1 MFVSFF
7 PRPKSFFLSAVLWT
21 IIAIVLWYGFGER
34 AGADFGLP
42 PLPPGTEPAIGIQLF
57 WSAPF
62 LWFDLYFAGFVGLFY
77 LFWRLYAPHPWM
89 NWSILGSAFILFAIY
104 FQVQIDVA
112 VNAWYNP
119 FYDLLQSA
127 LTKSGT
133 VTLAEFFGEQWTFAG
148 LALVGI
154 TTSVLVAFF
163 VSHYV
168 FRWRTAMNGY
178 YMEHWQKLRLI
189 EGAAQ
194 RVQEDTMRFASTTED
209 LGTSAVQSVMTLIAF
224 LPVLLA
230 LSVHVTAL
238 PIVGQIPY
246 SLVLAAIL
254 WAAFGTALLALVG
267 IRLPGLEFRNQRVEA
282 AYRKELVYGEDDARR
297 AAPPTVRSLF
307 SNVRTNYFR
316 LYFHYMYFNV
326 ARYGYLQAD
335 VIFPTL
341 LLGPTIVAGAITF
354 GLWRQITNAFEQ
366 VRGSFQYLIASWTTV
381 VELMS
386 IYKRLRAFE
395 AQIEGAALPE
405 IDRRWLRPQESPAE

>member
-7 PRPKSFFLSAVLWT
+7 PKPKLFFISAVLWT
-21 IIAIVLWYGFGER
+21 LVAILLWYTVGEE
-34 AGADFGLP
+34 AGAAFGLAP
-42 PLPPGTEPAIGIQLF
+42 PPPTADPVIGIQVF
-57 WSAPF
+57 WTAPF
-62 LWFDLYFAGFVGLFY
+62 LWFYGYFAVFTGLFY
-77 LFWRLYAPHPWM
+77 LFWRLYDPHPWM
-89 NWSILGSAFILFAIY
+89 NWSILGSAFILLTIY
-104 FQVQIDVA
+104 CQVQIDVA

-119 FYDLLQSA
+119 FYDLLQAA
-127 LTKSGT
+127 LTKTRT
-133 VTLAEFFGEQWTFAG
+133 VTLAQFFGEQWTFAG

-154 TTSVLVAFF
+154 ITSVFVAFF

-168 FRWRTAMNGY
+168 FRWRTAMNDY
-178 YMEHWQKLRLI
+178 YTAHWQKLRLI

-230 LSVHVTAL
+230 LSVHVTEL
-238 PIVGQIPY
+238 PVVGTIPY
-246 SLVLAAIL
+246 SLVIAAIL
-254 WAAFGTALLALVG
+254 WAALGTALLAIVG
-267 IRLPGLEFRNQRVEA
+267 IKLPGLEFKNQRVEA
-282 AYRKELVYGEDDARR
+282 AYRKELVYGEDDACR
-297 AAPPTVRSLF
+297 AEPPTVRGLF
-307 SNVRTNYFR
+307 SNVRANYFR
-316 LYFHYMYFNV
+316 LYFHYTYFNV

-366 VRGSFQYLIASWTTV
+366 VRSSFQYLINSWTTV

-395 AQIEGAALPE
+395 AAIDDDPLPQI
-405 IDRRWLRPQESPAE
+405 DQRWLAGQEAPAE

>member
-7 PRPKSFFLSAVLWT
+7 PKPKVFFLSAALWT
-21 IIAIVLWYGFGER
+21 AIAILVWYTVGAD
-34 AGADFGLP
+34 AGASFGLP
-42 PLPPGTEPAIGIQLF
+42 PLPPGAEPIIGISVF

-62 LWFDLYFAGFVGLFY
+62 LWFYLYFAVFVAIFY

-89 NWSILGSAFILFAIY
+89 NWSILGSAFILFTIY

-119 FYDLLQSA
+119 FYDMLQAA
-127 LTKSGT
+127 LTKPGT
-133 VTLAEFFGEQWTFAG
+133 VTLTEFFDEQWTFAG

-154 TTSVLVAFF
+154 TTAVLVAFF
-163 VSHYV
+163 ISHYV
-168 FRWRTAMNGY
+168 FRWRTAMNDY
-178 YMEHWQKLRLI
+178 YMQNWPKLRLI
-189 EGAAQ
+189 EGASQ
-194 RVQEDTMRFASTTED
+194 RVQEDTMRFATTTED
-209 LGTSAVQSVMTLIAF
+209 LGTSAVQAVMTLIAF

-230 LSVHVTAL
+230 LSVHVTEL
-238 PIVGQIPY
+238 PLVGNIPY
-246 SLVLAAIL
+246 SLVLASIV

-267 IRLPGLEFRNQRVEA
+267 IKLPGLEFKNQRVEA

-297 AAPPTVRSLF
+297 AAPPTVRGLF
-307 SNVRTNYFR
+307 ANVRANYFR

-366 VRGSFQYLIASWTTV
+366 VRTSFQYLINSWTTV

-395 AQIEGAALPE
+395 AQIHDEPLPE
-405 IDRRWLRPQESPAE
+405 IDQRWLARQESAAE

>member
-7 PRPKSFFLSAVLWT
+7 PRPKPFFLSAVLWT
-21 IIAIVLWYGFGER
+21 LVAIVLWYGFGER
-34 AGADFGLP
+34 AGAEIGLP

-62 LWFDLYFAGFVGLFY
+62 LWFYLYFAGFVGLFY
-77 LFWRLYAPHPWM
+77 LFWRLTAPHPWM

-119 FYDLLQSA
+119 FYDLLQTA

-148 LALVGI
+148 LALVGV
-154 TTSVLVAFF
+154 TTAVLVAFF

-189 EGAAQ
+189 EGASQ

-238 PIVGQIPY
+238 PIVGEVPY

-254 WAAFGTALLALVG
+254 WAAFGTALLAIVG

-282 AYRKELVYGEDDARR
+282 AYRKELVHGEDDAHR
-297 AAPPTVRSLF
+297 AAPPTIRALF

-395 AQIEGAALPE
+395 AQIEGEALPE
-405 IDRRWLRPQESPAE
+405 IDRRWLRGQESPAE

>member
-7 PRPKSFFLSAVLWT
+7 PKPKPFFLSAALWT
-21 IIAIVLWYGFGER
+21 AVAVALWYGGGDR
-34 AGADFGLP
+34 AETAFGLP
-42 PLPPGTEPAIGIQLF
+42 LRPADAEPVIGVSVF
-57 WSAPF
+57 WSEPF
-62 LWFDLYFAGFVGLFY
+62 LWFYGYFALFVGLFY

-89 NWSILGSAFILFAIY
+89 NWSILGSAFILFTIY

-112 VNAWYNP
+112 LNAWYNP
-119 FYDLLQSA
+119 FYDMLQSA
-127 LTKSGT
+127 LTKTGT

-148 LALVGI
+148 LAFVGI
-154 TTSVLVAFF
+154 TTAVLVAFF
-163 VSHYV
+163 VSHWV
-168 FRWRTAMNGY
+168 FSWRAAMNDY
-178 YMEHWQKLRLI
+178 YMANWPKLRLI

-194 RVQEDTMRFASTTED
+194 RVQEDTMRFATTTED
-209 LGTSAVQSVMTLIAF
+209 LGTSAVQAVMTLIAF

-230 LSVHVTAL
+230 LSVHVTEL
-238 PIVGQIPY
+238 PIVGKVPY

-267 IRLPGLEFRNQRVEA
+267 IKLPGLEFKNQRVEA

-297 AAPPTVRSLF
+297 AQPRTVRGLF
-307 SNVRTNYFR
+307 SDVRANYFR

-341 LLGPTIVAGAITF
+341 LLAPTIVAGAITF

-366 VRGSFQYLIASWTTV
+366 VRSSFQYLIISWTTV

-395 AQIEGAALPE
+395 AEIGGEALPE
-405 IDRRWLRPQESPAE
+405 IDRRWLAGQESPAE